1 MIVAETIAKIDELL
15 VNESNKGKKIG
26 FVPTMGALHEG
37 HLSLIRQA
45 FAENDV
51 VVASIFVNPIQFNN
65 PDDLQKYPRTFEAD
79 CALLQSAGCHFLFY
93 PSVAEMYPEPV
104 TKVYD
109 FGQLD
114 KVMEGEH
121 RPGHFNGVAVVVHKL
136 FEIVKPTKAYFGLKD
151 FQQLAIVQQLVIN
164 EAIPV
169 QIVPCPIVR
178 EHDGLAMSS
187 RNVRLGANERAIA
200 PFIYQTLKQAVE
212 LSANTSVE
220 AVKQYVYNAFSK
232 QEAFNLEYFSIVDGV
247 TLQDVSTFETNK
259 FTVGC
264 IAVHLGGVRLIDN
277 IVFRLAVS

>member
-1 MIVAETIAKIDELL
+1 MIIAETIAK
-15 VNESNKGKKIG
+15 VNELIANELISGKRIG

-45 FAENDV
+45 YAENDV

-65 PDDLQKYPRTFEAD
+65 PEDLQKYPRTFEAD
-79 CALLQSAGCHFLFY
+79 CAMLQSAGCHILFY

-121 RPGHFNGVAVVVHKL
+121 RPGHFNGVAIVVHKL
-136 FEIVKPTKAYFGLKD
+136 FEIVKPSKAYFGLKD
-151 FQQLAIVQQLVIN
+151 FQQLAIVQQLVKN
-164 EAIPV
+164 ESIPV
-169 QIVPCPIVR
+169 QIVPCAIVR

-200 PFIYQTLKQAVE
+200 PFIYQTLKKAVE
-212 LSANTSVE
+212 LSANSTVE
-220 AVKQYVYNAFSK
+220 AIKQFVYNSFSN
-232 QEAFNLEYFSIVDGV
+232 QDAFNLEYFSLVDGV
-247 TLQDVSTFETNK
+247 TLQDVSSFEPHQ
-259 FTVGC
+259 FVVGC